1 MLKNLFFV
9 MLLVT
14 FALIA
19 NTSNAHQS
27 LQESNEVEQVNSRS
41 QVGCDNV
48 SRYSNVRVDCT
59 SGNITVKAYLDG
71 AHVNTVSLSAG
82 QFYNFLRS
90 NSNQLLRLEI
100 CWSASG
106 GYYTWQDI

>member
-9 MLLVT
+9 ALMAT
-14 FALIA
+14 CALIA
-19 NTSNAHQS
+19 STSNAHQL
-27 LQESNEVEQVNSRS
+27 LQNNEVEQINNRSRA
-41 QVGCDNV
+41 GCDNV

-59 SGNITVKAYLDG
+59 SGSITVKAYLNG
-71 AHVNTVSLSAG
+71 THVNTVSLSAG

-90 NSNQLLRLEI
+90 SSSQLLKLEI